1 MSFRVK
7 YCMYSVSINSSVGLE
22 AGILQGVST
31 RASFGF
37 SMLVGLWGW
46 MYIYICIYVLTYLHQ
61 NFVMYIYMF
70 IYRYLLQYFHYGLS
84 VFLGQM
90 VLCSL
95 CVSAGF
101 RVQHLRV
108 EEGSGRD
115 LGCEVGLGFRVLG
128 LPLRNPNLE
137 FRV

>member
-1 MSFRVK
+1 MDV
-7 YCMYSVSINSSVGLE
+7 YLHMYL
-22 AGILQGVST
+22 
-31 RASFGF
+31 
-37 SMLVGLWGW
+37 
-46 MYIYICIYVLTYLHQ
+46 CTYLFTSKFCH
-61 NFVMYIYMF
+61 VYIYMF

-101 RVQHLRV
+101 RVQHLRG